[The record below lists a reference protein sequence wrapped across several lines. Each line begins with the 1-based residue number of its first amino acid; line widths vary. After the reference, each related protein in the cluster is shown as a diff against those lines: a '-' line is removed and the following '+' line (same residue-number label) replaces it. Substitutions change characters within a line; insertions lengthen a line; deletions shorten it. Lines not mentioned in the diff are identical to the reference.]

1 MKKNILLEECIK
13 SFKSKEFREELKQVF
28 RPLISYLFNELYVYV
43 LFIILLII
51 ASFFL
56 HLGVLIL
63 LIRYNNKI
71 KNI

>member
-13 SFKSKEFREELKQVF
+13 SFKTKEFKEELKILF
-28 RPLISYLFNELYVYV
+28 KPLIDYLFNELYIYI
-43 LFIILLII
+43 LFVILLII

-63 LIRYNNKI
+63 LLRYNKI
-71 KNI
+71 KN